1 MSRLT
6 KQAQKIMQVNIQIA
20 IMSHLSDAQAI
31 MNADSELAKTHINF
45 AKRLIMKYD
54 NTDVYAEQ
62 DELDAIWEEEYD
74 RMHKPEEL

>member
-1 MSRLT
+1 
-6 KQAQKIMQVNIQIA
+6 MQVNIQIA